1 MITSVRFCLSYD
13 LLNAF
18 YRLKCVFIS
27 MKICVVVTD
36 VVMTLFFP
44 TESVILRVVIT
55 LYITCLAGKY
65 HDLSNK

>member
-1 MITSVRFCLSYD
+1 MLDSVYHMTFIMR
-13 LLNAF
+13 F

-36 VVMTLFFP
+36 VVMTLFVP

-55 LYITCLAGKY
+55 LFYDMTL
-65 HDLSNK
+65 LTE